1 MINFIKILRPVN
13 LFITLIC
20 VLLSALIIDDL
31 SYSLIPF
38 IIVIL
43 CLVGFSNILNDI
55 FDYQID
61 AANNL
66 ERPLSSGLMKH
77 WHAIIYAIV
86 LLCISLFM
94 IFNYNFNSLTRYLIL
109 FINLPLIIFYTPIF
123 KKIALLGN
131 IIVSF
136 ILSMVFIT
144 TSSYLNG
151 DIGLIIPPAL
161 LAFLLMLI
169 RELVKDIA
177 DLEGD
182 KQFNIHTLPVK
193 FGIHTT
199 FKVIIFISFALI
211 SIAFYFTTLYNM
223 QYLISLLIFV
233 VLPLIYHLYQF
244 SKNKT
249 ATYCIYLAKV
259 LKLITI
265 FGVIVIYL
273 ATI

>member
-38 IIVIL
+38 IIAIL